1 MMPLG
6 PVRNRSEG
14 FSVYFKAFIA
24 LAAASLLM
32 MTGCSD
38 PKRVTAAEKKR
49 ENAWTKGTPITRIKL
64 VNEREVLLR
73 GSIEQLQRIAGGLR
87 LASYSAGQFPAEFN
101 AREIVAD
108 PEFLLSP
115 IDLVAL
121 TPAMPLGFGAWPLD
135 NQWKWAI
142 TNCSYEYIP
151 GQKEADAANILLYEK
166 PKPRKKELPVYFM
179 DGKVK
184 LASAEELASLLKRQQ
199 DTGKLTDADRRPLA
213 EPPPPMK

>member
-1 MMPLG
+1 MMAQSAR
-6 PVRNRSEG
+6 RNRSEG
-14 FSVYFKAFIA
+14 PSVYFKAFIV
-24 LAAASLLM
+24 LAAASILM

-49 ENAWTKGTPITRIKL
+49 ENAWTKGTPTSEIKFPR
-64 VNEREVLLR
+64 EREVMLR

-87 LASYSAGQFPAEFN
+87 LASHSEGQFPAQFN
-101 AREIVAD
+101 AREIVAR

-115 IDLVAL
+115 IDQLAQ
-121 TPAMPLGFGAWPLD
+121 TPAMPLGFGSWPLD

-151 GQKEADAANILLYEK
+151 SQKEADAANILLYEK
-166 PKPRKKELPVYFM
+166 PKPRKKELPIYFM

-184 LASAEELASLLKRQQ
+184 LASPEELAGLLKKQQ

-213 EPPPPMK
+213 EPPPAMK